1 MIYLMKCD
9 KCDKTLEIGCPMN
22 RHDDIIKPGI
32 GCQDELNYI
41 NGCGSQSK
49 RTCTGIL
56 RQVIV
61 PPRHMFVRGSFP
73 ATGNEVQLPTEH
85 GVDIKFQDKYH
96 ARDYL
101 EDHGLVSKWIEN
113 DM

>member
-1 MIYLMKCD
+1 MLYDMRCD
-9 KCDKTLEIGCPMN
+9 VCKRDLEIGCPITQ
-22 RHDDIIKPGI
+22 HEDIIKPGI
-32 GCQDELNYI
+32 
-41 NGCGSQSK
+41 
-49 RTCTGIL
+49 TCSEDILQCHGML

-61 PPRHMFVRGSFP
+61 SPRHMFLKESFP
-73 ATGNEVQLPTEH
+73 ATGNELQLPTDN

-101 EDHGLVSKWIEN
+101 EGHGLMSKWIEN